1 MNVASKVETPRPLL
15 LTVDDYRTLADA
27 GAFEGRPK
35 VELIDGVILTVS
47 PQRNWHQFVE
57 SELGRRLGNKLE
69 QLGLPL
75 RAVVEGT
82 VALSRHNVPEPDVTV
97 SSGGD
102 PDEYMQPDAALLMVE
117 VADTSAR
124 FDLGRKKRLYSEH
137 RVPEY
142 WVVTRKLIYRF
153 WTPTDEGYQ
162 NEDTRPFGTAVES
175 ATIAGLAVET
185 SGII

>member
-1 MNVASKVETPRPLL
+1 MNVASKVHKPQPLL

-47 PQRNWHQFVE
+47 PQRNWHQFVK

-82 VALSRHNVPEPDVTV
+82 VALSRHNVPEPDIII
-97 SSGGD
+97 SSGGN
-102 PDEYMQPDAALLMVE
+102 PDDYMQREAALLMVE
-117 VADTSAR
+117 VAHTSVR
-124 FDLGRKKRLYSEH
+124 FDLGRKKLLYAEH
-137 RVPEY
+137 RSPEY
-142 WVVTRKLIYRF
+142 WVVTKKLIHRF
-153 WTPTDEGYQ
+153 WSPTDEGYQ
-162 NEDTRPFGTAVES
+162 NDDTRPFGSAIES
-175 ATIAGLAVET
+175 ATIIGLAVET
-185 SGII
+185 SGIV